1 MGIKLTKL
9 PELSP
14 ENLTDS
20 ESHLWLL
27 LREREECIQELKDEI
42 ARLKGEKG
50 KPKIKPSRLEPE
62 KKAEGQP
69 EETAIGSSSA
79 GASSKKAS
87 RLRKT
92 AENG

>member
-9 PELSP
+9 PDLSP
-14 ENLTDS
+14 ETLTEN

-62 KKAEGQP
+62 KKAQDQQEEKEGSATQ
-69 EETAIGSSSA
+69 EERAYE
-79 GASSKKAS
+79 KAS
-87 RLRKT
+87 WLRKT

>member
-14 ENLTDS
+14 EKLTES

-50 KPKIKPSRLEPE
+50 KPKIKPSSTRARKE
-62 KKAEGQP
+62 
-69 EETAIGSSSA
+69 SSRST
-79 GASSKKAS
+79 GGDRRGGTS
-87 RLRKT
+87 R
-92 AENG
+92 

>member
-9 PELSP
+9 PNLSP

-50 KPKIKPSRLEPE
+50 QPKIKPSLPCARKESSRS
-62 KKAEGQP
+62 KEGERRGRQS
-69 EETAIGSSSA
+69 G
-79 GASSKKAS
+79 
-87 RLRKT
+87 
-92 AENG
+92 

>member
-9 PELSP
+9 PQLSC
-14 ENLTDS
+14 ETLSDR
-20 ESHLWLL
+20 EILLWQL
-27 LREREECIQELKDEI
+27 LREREECIQELVDEI

-62 KKAEGQP
+62 QKAQAQQ
-69 EETAIGSSSA
+69 EETAIGRSIPEANSH
-79 GASSKKAS
+79 KAS
-87 RLRKT
+87 GLRKT